1 MIASAQDAE
10 TGNNQM
16 PWFALQVRTRVERS
30 VALNLQ
36 LQGYEWLLPT
46 YKARRR
52 WSDRIKDVEL
62 PLFPGYLFCRFDPEQ
77 RFPIVK
83 TPGVIQVVGIGKKPV
98 PVNEA
103 EISAIQTIVRSG
115 LPRQPWPYLILGER
129 VRIEEGALRGL
140 EGILLS
146 LKGQHRIV
154 VSVTLLQRAVAL
166 EISREWV
173 CPVRP
178 QAETHL
184 GALAAWPAAR
194 EAIC

>member
-1 MIASAQDAE
+1 MLQNPEA
-10 TGNNQM
+10 GRRRR
-16 PWFALQVRTRVERS
+16 PWFALQVRSRIERS
-30 VALNLQ
+30 VAVNLQ
-36 LQGYEWLLPT
+36 VQGYEWFFPT

-52 WSDRIKDVEL
+52 WSDRVKDVEL
-62 PLFPGYLFCRFDPEQ
+62 PLFPGYLFCRFDPED
-77 RFPIVK
+77 RFPVVK
-83 TPGVIQVVGIGKKPV
+83 TPGVIQIVGIGKKPV

-103 EISAIQTIVRSG
+103 EISAIQTIIRSG
-115 LPRQPWPYLILGER
+115 LPRQPWPYLILGQR
-129 VRIEEGALRGL
+129 VRIEQGALRGL

-154 VSVTLLQRAVAL
+154 VSITLLQRAVAL

-184 GALAAWPAAR
+184 RTLAAWPAAG
-194 EAIC
+194 EATY